1 MARRPKHEEHV
12 NHERWAIPYGDLV
25 TLLLA
30 FFVVMYSI
38 SSVNEGKYR
47 VLSDSLMSAFRQPAK
62 SMEPIQVGKPAK
74 SPMAANISFVER
86 QSFVENQSMVVRNPH
101 QTEEGYRGNFP
112 TLGSLVGSDKVAE
125 IGRIADE
132 ISRSLKDLMDQGL
145 VTVHFNELWLE
156 VEIKD
161 SILFPSG
168 SAQLQSRAVPVLMQ
182 IAAILRDANNPV
194 RVEGF
199 TDNVPINTLLY
210 PSNWELSTV
219 RAASVVRLLARDGI
233 APERLSALGYGEFRP
248 IATNDT
254 PAGRAQN
261 RRVVLVVLADEN
273 LSFLLDGGMRER
285 RPPVQAPVD
294 ARAADANP
302 PVREQREPVADA
314 PAGVTAPRAPDA
326 LTDFQPPR
334 PGPLIANTVP
344 AAPFIPPIRPID
356 LGGPLIRTP
365 APSPP

>member
-1 MARRPKHEEHV
+1 MARRHKHEEHV

-47 VLSDSLMSAFRQPAK
+47 VLSDSLMSAFRQPTK
-62 SMEPIQVGKPAK
+62 SIEPIQIGEQSRALPK
-74 SPMAANISFVER
+74 SQVNLVKRPSFIDLPKVIETDADKDMDDR
-86 QSFVENQSMVVRNPH
+86 RSA
-101 QTEEGYRGNFP
+101 FP

-125 IGRIADE
+125 IGRIAEE
-132 ISRSLKDLMDQGL
+132 ISRSLKALMDQGL

-168 SAQLQSRAVPVLMQ
+168 SAQLQSGAVPVLKQ
-182 IAAILRDANNPV
+182 IAGILRDAANPV

-199 TDNVPINTLLY
+199 TDNVPISTLLY

-219 RAASVVRLLARDGI
+219 RAASVVRLFAREGI
-233 APERLSALGYGEFRP
+233 APERMSALGYGEFRP

-273 LSFLLDGGMRER
+273 LSFLLDGGLRDRSRSVPMPVDTRTAGDDPPASADPDPAAAVTPAITA
-285 RPPVQAPVD
+285 PPVAETPSELLLPQGGPIL
-294 ARAADANP
+294 AD
-302 PVREQREPVADA
+302 
-314 PAGVTAPRAPDA
+314 TA
-326 LTDFQPPR
+326 
-334 PGPLIANTVP
+334 TV
-344 AAPFIPPIRPID
+344 APFIAPITPID
-356 LGGPLIRTP
+356 FGGPLIRP
-365 APSPP
+365 PSPLSR

>member
-1 MARRPKHEEHV
+1 MARRRKHEEHV

-62 SMEPIQVGKPAK
+62 SVEPIQIGRPAK
-74 SPMAANISFVER
+74 SPMTANINFIER
-86 QSFVENQSMVVRNPH
+86 PAFLESQTQIVRSPH
-101 QTEEGYRGNFP
+101 QTEEGHRGHFP
-112 TLGSLVGSDKVAE
+112 TLGALVGSDKVAE

-132 ISRSLKDLMDQGL
+132 ISQALKGLMDEGL

-161 SILFPSG
+161 SVLFPSG
-168 SAQLQSRAVPVLMQ
+168 SAQLQPRAIPALKQV
-182 IAAILRDANNPV
+182 AEILRDAENPI

-219 RAASVVRLLARDGI
+219 RAASVVRLFTREGI

-248 IATNDT
+248 VATNDT
-254 PAGRAQN
+254 VAGRAQN
-261 RRVVLVVLADEN
+261 RRVVLVVLADEE
-273 LSFLLDGGMRER
+273 LSYLLDGGLRER
-285 RPPVQAPVD
+285 RRGAAPAVDDGRSAIESPPPAAAVDPAAPAVASAQGEGAQPASID
-294 ARAADANP
+294 AGEASLF
-302 PVREQREPVADA
+302 ADA
-314 PAGVTAPRAPDA
+314 PAAPVFA
-326 LTDFQPPR
+326 
-334 PGPLIANTVP
+334 PLIT
-344 AAPFIPPIRPID
+344 PID
-356 LGGPLIRTP
+356 VIGRPSVV
-365 APSPP
+365 APVPRRP

>member
-1 MARRPKHEEHV
+1 MARRHKHEEHV

-62 SMEPIQVGKPAK
+62 SMEPIQIGRPAK
-74 SPMAANISFVER
+74 SPMTANINFIERPSFVD
-86 QSFVENQSMVVRNPH
+86 NQTQIVRSPH
-101 QTEEGYRGNFP
+101 QTEEGHRSHFP

-132 ISRSLKDLMDQGL
+132 ISQALKGLMDEGL

-161 SILFPSG
+161 SVLFPSG
-168 SAQLQSRAVPVLMQ
+168 SAQLQPRAIPALQQV
-182 IAAILRDANNPV
+182 AGILREAANPV

-219 RAASVVRLLARDGI
+219 RAASVVRLFTREGI

-248 IATNDT
+248 VATNDT
-254 PAGRAQN
+254 AAGRAQN
-261 RRVVLVVLADEN
+261 RRVVLVVLADEE
-273 LSFLLDGGMRER
+273 LSYLLDGGLRER
-285 RPPVQAPVD
+285 RMPPPASDAGPRLPEEEAAVGGAPPATDEIPGPPPVPVSAAPGTRDGALLVD
-294 ARAADANP
+294 GPAARVFAPPITPIALDRPAIIP
-302 PVREQREPVADA
+302 PVR
-314 PAGVTAPRAPDA
+314 
-326 LTDFQPPR
+326 
-334 PGPLIANTVP
+334 
-344 AAPFIPPIRPID
+344 
-356 LGGPLIRTP
+356 P
-365 APSPP
+365 AP